1 MQVVA
6 VRKTLTVPID
16 FGRSQIKL
24 EAGRRYV
31 MHDEEVASGQAA
43 GVWKTVTDLQDGP
56 AGFTGQSNLPG
67 RLIIPFIG
75 EISDA
80 FALLPVLASIHQ
92 HNPDLNIEL
101 SSTPG
106 PAELFSLAPQLAY
119 VRSYPLKVEAW
130 NQYDHYLTMEVLQK
144 AGLQQGQSLPEV
156 LAKAIGI
163 ELGDRSFELKL
174 PDELE
179 KEITHDGSTPL
190 VALSVGEGKSLRAY
204 PAALLRQVISA
215 LAQQSIAC
223 VLLGQ
228 SDPNWVIPEMP
239 PFLTDLRGKTSSLLQ
254 MAVWLRAA
262 NVIVAHDSL
271 AMFLAGSFGK
281 PTISLFAPT
290 NGAHAKLFGSLTS
303 LHSKAVCAPCHAV
316 TDICPKGFDRC
327 VAWENESVKPQLVVD
342 AVLEQLTQ
350 QGIEFGA
357 QSAVGRTF
365 VTTMEIDN

>member
-16 FGRSQIKL
+16 YGRSQIKL

-43 GVWKTVTDLQDGP
+43 GVWKTVKDLPDRPTGFVGP
-56 AGFTGQSNLPG
+56 GNLTG

-75 EISDA
+75 EMSSA

-92 HNPDLNIEL
+92 YNPDLSIEL

-119 VRSYPLKVEAW
+119 VRPYPLKVEAW
-130 NQYDHYLTMEVLQK
+130 SQYDHFITMEVLSKVALQS
-144 AGLQQGQSLPEV
+144 GLSMPEA
-156 LAKAIGI
+156 LAKALGI
-163 ELGDRSFELKL
+163 ELGKRSFELKL

-204 PAALLRQVISA
+204 PAALLRQVVSS
-215 LAQQSIAC
+215 LAEQSIAC

-228 SDPNWVIPEMP
+228 RDPNWVIPEAP
-239 PFLTDLRGKTSSLLQ
+239 PFITDLRGRTSSILQ

-271 AMFLAGSFGK
+271 AMYLAGSFGK

-290 NGAHAKLFGSLTS
+290 NGVNAKLYGSLIS
-303 LHSKAVCAPCHAV
+303 LQSKADCAPCHET

-327 VAWENESVKPQLVVD
+327 VAWENESVKPQLVID
-342 AVLEQLTQ
+342 AVLEQLTE

-357 QSAVGRTF
+357 QKDAGRAF
-365 VTTMEIDN
+365 VSTLEINS